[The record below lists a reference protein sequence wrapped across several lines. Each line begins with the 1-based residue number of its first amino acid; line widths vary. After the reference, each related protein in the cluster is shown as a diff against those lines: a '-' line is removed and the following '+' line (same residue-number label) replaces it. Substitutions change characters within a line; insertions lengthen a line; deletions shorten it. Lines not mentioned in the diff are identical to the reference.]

1 MTYSYTRKVRNI
13 LCGVLLS
20 VSQLALAQGNF
31 SLNIDS
37 CYEMARRNYPVIK
50 QFALIEKSK
59 EFTISNAN
67 KSYLPQVSFTAIA
80 GFIGGMPPAGS
91 ESESADF
98 QLIGVGQINQTIWDG
113 GATKVQKDLAN
124 ASADVEEANVEVA
137 LYSLRQRINQIY
149 FGILLID
156 EQKKQLDSLLK
167 NLRRTLDNVKLS
179 MESGLAYQSDVDE
192 VNAEVLRV
200 EQNLIASRFT
210 RNGYLEMLSHLI
222 GQKLSND
229 IKLPTPSS
237 NQSESVWGNG
247 RPELNLYSSQQ
258 RFIEL
263 QTTMN
268 KVHNMPKLGLMGFA
282 TFIEPGVSLGPS
294 TVSNVWVGG
303 LSLSW
308 NTGNLYKTSNNRQ
321 LDKIQMARISNQQEL
336 FTFNNTLELKQTNS
350 EIEKQ
355 KAIVAK
361 DKEIVQLKEKITQAY
376 QLKYKN
382 GVASMSDLINSI
394 YKESEARNEES
405 LHQVQLLLAQYNYR
419 NTAGN

>member
-1 MTYSYTRKVRNI
+1 MTHSYNRKMRNI
-13 LCGVLLS
+13 VCVVLFS
-20 VSQLALAQGNF
+20 VSQFAMAQDN

-37 CYEMARRNYPVIK
+37 CYAMARRNYPLIK
-50 QFALIEKSK
+50 QFELIEKSK

-67 KSYLPQVSFTAIA
+67 KSYLPQVSVTAIG
-80 GFIGGMPPAGS
+80 GFIGGLPATGG
-91 ESESADF
+91 ESKSADF
-98 QLIGVGQINQTIWDG
+98 QVIGVGQINQTIWDG
-113 GATKVQKDLAN
+113 GATKVQKSLAS
-124 ASADVEEANVEVA
+124 ASADVDEANVEIA
-137 LYSLRQRINQIY
+137 LYSLRERINQIY

-156 EQKKQLDSLLK
+156 EQKKQLDSLRK
-167 NLRRTLDNVKLS
+167 NLNRTSSNAKLS

-192 VNAEVLRV
+192 INAEVLRV
-200 EQNLIASRFT
+200 EQNLIASDFT
-210 RNGYLEMLSHLI
+210 RRGYIEMLSHLI
-222 GQKLSND
+222 GQKLNND
-229 IKLPTPSS
+229 IKLQTPPSGES
-237 NQSESVWGNG
+237 VSVWGKG

-258 RFIEL
+258 RVVEF
-263 QTTMN
+263 QSTMN

-282 TFIEPGVSLGPS
+282 TMIEPGVSFGPS

-336 FTFNNTLELKQTNS
+336 FTFNNAFELKQSNS

-361 DKEIVQLKEKITQAY
+361 DKEIIQLKEKITQAY

-382 GVASMSDLINSI
+382 GMASMNDLINSI
-394 YKESEARNEES
+394 YKESEARNEQS
-405 LHQVQLLLAQYNYR
+405 LHQVQLLLALYN
-419 NTAGN
+419 NKNISGN